1 MKKRMIML
9 GLSLSLSLMTL
20 AGCGFGGSHKTEA
33 AAESE
38 VSTYNEP
45 TEEILSADFTDFK
58 FQVDDVVFQT
68 KTQMTVEEFI
78 GQFPEG
84 EYVVSQYNTKDGSF
98 SDQPLDRLV
107 KIDGIEGYY
116 IQNKK
121 HDDSYCVYIAATNKS
136 DSVCELKDCMVTSI
150 ELNRFYPG
158 SIYFAK
164 GIPLY
169 PRHANYNDD
178 ERFSYENI
186 SNTFTEYGLE
196 TMDENTYLISSADE
210 TQFAGKQLLVT
221 GNDGLS
227 FQIVAY
233 GDMYKDSLLI
243 PAHYML
249 LFTIDPD
256 TRMLKSFNV
265 IYAGAVESY
274 FSH

>member
-84 EYVVSQYNTKDGSF
+84 EYVVAQYNTKDGSF
-98 SDQPLDRLV
+98 SDQPLDRLI
-107 KIDGIEGYY
+107 KIDGLEGYY

-121 HDDSYCVYIAATNKS
+121 YDNSYCVHITAENKS
-136 DSVCELKDCMVTSI
+136 DSVCELKDCTVTSI
-150 ELNRFYPG
+150 ELNKFYSG
-158 SIYFAK
+158 TIYFAK
-164 GIPLY
+164 GIPY
-169 PRHANYNDD
+169 YNDPSIHSD

-186 SNTFTEYGLE
+186 VDTFAGYGLE
-196 TMDENTYLISSADE
+196 TMDEITYMFSDSDE
-210 TQFAGKQLLVT
+210 TQFAGRQLLVT
-221 GNDGLS
+221 GSDGLS
-227 FQIVAY
+227 FQIIAY
-233 GDMYKDSLLI
+233 GDMYKDNLI
-243 PAHYML
+243 RPARYTL
-249 LFTIDPD
+249 FFTIDPD
-256 TRMLKSFNV
+256 TRMLKSFSV
-265 IYAGAVESY
+265 IYAGALEPY
-274 FSH
+274 F